1 MNSQFFRHD
10 ILAFSA
16 ILSLAFSAGAHLA
29 DPLLNDDGILY
40 LRTAQAFLTDGVA
53 GAFGLYE
60 WPWHS
65 IAIGLLQDITG
76 MPLQWAAQAINAA
89 LASLM
94 VVGFVSLCR
103 EAGGDRLTLL
113 FAAMLILAHAELN
126 EYRSFVIRDF
136 GFWAFSLCSLLALM
150 RYARNG
156 RYQDVLLWSGCILAA
171 FLLRTEALFLALA
184 GPLSLFA
191 SKAPWRQRF
200 AAYLKFNTLLLAL
213 IPVGAVCLLA
223 YPDILDRFAATSV
236 YQKWVYPLLQVKNE
250 LWRSSAA
257 LGEIMLNE
265 QAEDLHLLF
274 LLASLA
280 AIVVTELLFALSL
293 PAAAILGYGLW
304 KLRLSPP
311 PHIRWPILFYAA
323 ASLVYLS
330 AFVLFHRF
338 LQGRHPMLLALLIM
352 LPAPFFLRQIYSKAI
367 QLNRQKAFFLV
378 LAIVLS
384 AALVDGFV
392 SFGHSKRHLVDALAW
407 MEANAGANAAVRTN
421 SQKLAFHSGR
431 PVDWDEVLLFENEG
445 EKAVAALAATGAYWL
460 VEVNHDEPALQ
471 AALRKKVKSGGLL
484 ELSRFAN
491 SRGDSVIVYREAASA
506 SSAARPAP
514 NSFIK

>member
-10 ILAFSA
+10 ILAFGA
-16 ILSLAFSAGAHLA
+16 ILSLAFSAVAHLA

-53 GAFGLYE
+53 GAFSLYE
-60 WPWHS
+60 WPWYS
-65 IAIGLLQDITG
+65 IAIGLLQDLTG
-76 MPLQWAAQAINAA
+76 MPLQWAASAINAA

-94 VVGFVSLCR
+94 VVGFACLCR
-103 EAGGDRLTLL
+103 EAGGDRATLA
-113 FAAMLILAHAELN
+113 FAAMLILAHPELN

-150 RYARNG
+150 RYAECG
-156 RYQDVLLWSGCILAA
+156 RHRDILLWSSCVLAA
-171 FLLRTEALFLALA
+171 FLFRTEALFLALA

-191 SKAPWRQRF
+191 LKAPWRRRF
-200 AAYLKFNTLLLAL
+200 AAYLKLNSFLLAL
-213 IPVGAVCLLA
+213 IPLGAVCLLA
-223 YPDILDRFAATSV
+223 YPDILERFAATSV
-236 YQKWVYPLLQVKNE
+236 YQKWAYPLLQVKNE

-265 QAEDLHLLF
+265 RAEDLHLLF
-274 LLASLA
+274 LLAGLA
-280 AIVVTELLFALSL
+280 AILVAELL
-293 PAAAILGYGLW
+293 AAIGLPVAVILSYGFW
-304 KLRLSPP
+304 KLRVSPP
-311 PHIRWPILFYAA
+311 PHIRWPILFYAG

-367 QLNRQKAFFLV
+367 QLNRQRIFFFI

-384 AALVDGFV
+384 ASLVDGFV
-392 SFGHSKRHLVDALAW
+392 SFGHSKQHLVDALAW
-407 MEANAGANAAVRTN
+407 TEANAGLNDAVRTN

-431 PVDWDEVLLFENEG
+431 PVDWDEVLLFEKEG
-445 EKAVAALAATGAYWL
+445 EKALEALAATGAYWL
-460 VEVNHDEPALQ
+460 VEVRHDEPALQ

-491 SRGDSVIVYREAASA
+491 SRGDRVIVYREADG
-506 SSAARPAP
+506 AADWR
-514 NSFIK
+514 S

>member
-1 MNSQFFRHD
+1 MNSPFFRHD
-10 ILAFSA
+10 ILAVSV
-16 ILSLAFSAGAHLA
+16 ILSLAFSTGAHLA

-65 IAIGLLQDITG
+65 IAIGLLHQFSNI
-76 MPLQWAAQAINAA
+76 PLPLAAHVLNAA

-94 VVGFVSLCR
+94 VVGFLSLCR
-103 EAGGDRLTLL
+103 EAGGDRVTLV
-113 FAAMLILAHAELN
+113 FAAMLILAHPELN

-150 RYARNG
+150 RYAQSG
-156 RYQDVLLWSGCILAA
+156 HHKDILLWSGCILAA
-171 FLLRTEALFLALA
+171 FLFRTEALFLALA

-200 AAYLKFNTLLLAL
+200 AAYLKLNALLLAL

-280 AIVVTELLFALSL
+280 AIVVAELLFALSL

-352 LPAPFFLRQIYSKAI
+352 LPAPLFLRQIYSKAI
-367 QLNRQKAFFLV
+367 QLNRQKAFLFV

-407 MEANAGANAAVRTN
+407 METNAGANAAVRTN

-431 PVDWDEVLLFENEG
+431 PVDWDEVLLFEKKG
-445 EKAVAALAATGAYWL
+445 EEAIAALAATGAYWL

-491 SRGDSVIVYREAASA
+491 SRGDSVIVYREAESA
-506 SSAARPAP
+506 
-514 NSFIK
+514 

>member
-1 MNSQFFRHD
+1 MNSKLFRHD

-60 WPWHS
+60 WPWYS

-103 EAGGDRLTLL
+103 EAGGDQLTLL
-113 FAAMLILAHAELN
+113 FAAMLILAHPELN

-150 RYARNG
+150 RYARCG
-156 RYQDVLLWSGCILAA
+156 RHKDILLWSGCILAA
-171 FLLRTEALFLALA
+171 FLFRTEALFLALF
-184 GPLSLFA
+184 GPLSLFMA
-191 SKAPWRQRF
+191 KTAWRRRF
-200 AAYLKFNTLLLAL
+200 AAYLKLNALLLAL
-213 IPVGAVCLLA
+213 ISVGSVCLLA
-223 YPDILDRFAATSV
+223 YPEFLDRFAATSV
-236 YQKWVYPLLQVKNE
+236 YQKWAYPLSQVKNE

-274 LLASLA
+274 LLAGLA
-280 AIVVTELLFALSL
+280 AIVFTELFFALGL
-293 PAAAILGYGLW
+293 PTAAILGYGLW

-431 PVDWDEVLLFENEG
+431 PVDWDEVLLFEKKGG
-445 EKAVAALAATGAYWL
+445 EAIAALAATSAYWL

-491 SRGDSVIVYREAASA
+491 SRGDSVIVYREAESA
-506 SSAARPAP
+506 
-514 NSFIK
+514 